1 MQIETSNGYENIP
14 NNSGSPPALN
24 SYPVINLLEYALKLI
39 GIGVTG
45 NLWASKD
52 IANANQ
58 CLNML
63 LAQWQQNGYL
73 SPCRVDNFCLST
85 GNIKTFIGPGGD
97 IDIPIRP
104 SQITAC
110 YCRLMYSHVKENG
123 ETNTQEQQEFTDQ
136 FTGQFQNVN
145 GQETDDLFIDYP
157 LAPLAS
163 YEEYSRIGIKQL
175 KTFPRYFFYN
185 PTFPLGTLYVYPVP
199 RLRYFQIHIVYPEFL
214 NGNILLNT
222 QLSLPPEYWKAVVYT
237 LALELGILYGVT
249 SPQTEL
255 IAQIA
260 KNAQEI
266 VRNSNLR
273 LDESLLPECCDNGRH
288 GYASINPATFISGG
302 WAR

>member
-14 NNSGSPPALN
+14 NNSGSTPALN

-52 IANANQ
+52 ISNANQ

-63 LAQWQQNGYL
+63 LAQWQQKGYM
-73 SPCRVDNFCLST
+73 SPCRVDNFCLSN
-85 GNIKTFIGPGGD
+85 GNVKLFVGPGGD
-97 IDIPIRP
+97 IDVPIRP
-104 SQITAC
+104 TQVTAC
-110 YCRLMYSHVKENG
+110 YARLMYGHIKENG
-123 ETNTQEQQEFTDQ
+123 ENNDSVQEYTEQ
-136 FTGQFQNVN
+136 FSGQFQTGNDSDN
-145 GQETDDLFIDYP
+145 YDLFIDYP
-157 LAPLAS
+157 LAPLSS

-185 PTFPLGTLYVYPVP
+185 PTFPLGTLYAYPVP
-199 RLRYFQIHIVYPEFL
+199 RSGFFQIHIVYPEFL
-214 NGNILLNT
+214 NGNVLLNT

-237 LALELGILYGVT
+237 LALELAALYGVT
-249 SPQTEL
+249 TPQFNT
-255 IAQIA
+255 IVQVA
-260 KNAQEI
+260 KDAQEV

-273 LDESLLPECCDNGRH
+273 IDESLLPPCCDNSRH
-288 GYASINPATFISGG
+288 GSATINPATFMSGG